1 MKRLAFYI
9 MVPQWATDSKI
20 ISLAGLFNSKFS
32 CWVNSGMFTVR
43 TKLSVAVKDACLFIN
58 YAIADVMN
66 LFNFRVEYLTV
77 TNKLIR
83 FILK

>member
-1 MKRLAFYI
+1 
-9 MVPQWATDSKI
+9 
-20 ISLAGLFNSKFS
+20 
-32 CWVNSGMFTVR
+32 MFTVR
-43 TKLSVAVKDACLFIN
+43 TKLSVAVKGACLFIN
-58 YAIADVMN
+58 YAIANVMN